1 MKDKTKFPFWNTDWM
16 NSGGLNS
23 QPDWFQNQKQY
34 MDAWNSFQQFMPGSS
49 SAIHPMYEAMS
60 SWWKSAAPSQSGQNQ
75 DFYDKMMQQGQAF
88 YFMGEQFSK
97 LLEGVSEAKKHSEGW
112 QKVLNDHFESMKSM
126 LEQSQAMQDTFPTL
140 PFLQTDFHKDYL
152 KVIEILS
159 SADKY
164 SSIPGVG
171 SNRESLEQIQ
181 EGVRLM
187 GEYQQV
193 SHEFNVLMN
202 KVGVEALEVM
212 RLMIIEMAERGEE
225 INSLRE
231 LYNLWVDCNE
241 KAYAEYVYT
250 DEYSELYGRL
260 SNALMAV
267 KQHYG
272 KVIDQMLSR
281 LNLPTKKGVNTMLK
295 RLQEMK
301 RSQMKSAERVRALES
316 EIIKLREMFAEQDK
330 SSAVGRKKQS
340 TVSKNT
346 PQVKKSRKTAKK
358 TSGKKTS
365 GKKANRKAASR
376 KTAGEKTIVIE
387 I

>member
-1 MKDKTKFPFWNTDWM
+1 MKDKMKFPFWNTDWV
-16 NSGGLNS
+16 NSVSMNS

-34 MDAWNSFQQFMPGSS
+34 MDAWNSFQQFMPNSS

-60 SWWKSAAPSQSGQNQ
+60 SWWKSAAPSLSGQNQ
-75 DFYDKMMQQGQAF
+75 DFYNKMMQQGQAF

-97 LLEGVSEAKKHSEGW
+97 LMEGMGEVKEHSEEW
-112 QKVLNDHFESMKSM
+112 QKVLNDHFESMKSI
-126 LEQSQAMQDTFPTL
+126 LEQSQTMQGAFPTL
-140 PFLQTDFHKDYL
+140 PFLQADFQKDYL

-159 SADKY
+159 AADKY

-171 SNRESLEQIQ
+171 TNRESLQQIQ

-187 GEYQQV
+187 GEYQQI
-193 SHEFNVLMN
+193 SHEFNILMN

-225 INSLRE
+225 INSLKE

-281 LNLPTKKGVNTMLK
+281 LNLPTKNGVNTMLK
-295 RLQEMK
+295 RQQELK
-301 RSQMKSAERVRALES
+301 RAQMKSAEKLRVLES
-316 EIIKLREMFAEQDK
+316 EVIKLREMLAEQDK
-330 SSAVGRKKQS
+330 SAAVGRKKQS
-340 TVSKNT
+340 RVSKNT
-346 PQVKKSRKTAKK
+346 SQDKKSRKTAKK
-358 TSGKKTS
+358 TSR
-365 GKKANRKAASR
+365 KKANRKATSK
-376 KTAGEKTIVIE
+376 KTADEKTIVIE

>member
-1 MKDKTKFPFWNTDWM
+1 MKDKMKFPFWNTDWV
-16 NSGGLNS
+16 NSVGMNS

-34 MDAWNSFQQFMPGSS
+34 MDAWNSFQQFMPNSS

-60 SWWKSAAPSQSGQNQ
+60 SWWKSAAPSLSGQNQ
-75 DFYDKMMQQGQAF
+75 DFYNKMMQQGQAF

-97 LLEGVSEAKKHSEGW
+97 ILEGMSEVKEHSEEW
-112 QKVLNDHFESMKSM
+112 QKVLNDHFESMKSI
-126 LEQSQAMQDTFPTL
+126 LEQSQTMQGAFPTL
-140 PFLQTDFHKDYL
+140 PFLQADFQKDYL

-159 SADKY
+159 AADKY

-171 SNRESLEQIQ
+171 TNRESLQQIQ

-187 GEYQQV
+187 GEYQQI
-193 SHEFNVLMN
+193 SHEFNILMN

-225 INSLRE
+225 INSLKE

-281 LNLPTKKGVNTMLK
+281 LNLPTKNGVNTMLK
-295 RLQEMK
+295 RQQELK
-301 RSQMKSAERVRALES
+301 RAQMKSAEKLRVLES
-316 EIIKLREMFAEQDK
+316 EVIKLREMLAEQDK
-330 SSAVGRKKQS
+330 SAAVGRKKQS
-340 TVSKNT
+340 RVSKNT
-346 PQVKKSRKTAKK
+346 SQDKKSRKTAKK
-358 TSGKKTS
+358 TSR
-365 GKKANRKAASR
+365 KKANRKATSK

>member
-1 MKDKTKFPFWNTDWM
+1 
-16 NSGGLNS
+16 
-23 QPDWFQNQKQY
+23 
-34 MDAWNSFQQFMPGSS
+34 
-49 SAIHPMYEAMS
+49 
-60 SWWKSAAPSQSGQNQ
+60 
-75 DFYDKMMQQGQAF
+75 
-88 YFMGEQFSK
+88 
-97 LLEGVSEAKKHSEGW
+97 
-112 QKVLNDHFESMKSM
+112 
-126 LEQSQAMQDTFPTL
+126 
-140 PFLQTDFHKDYL
+140 
-152 KVIEILS
+152 
-159 SADKY
+159 
-164 SSIPGVG
+164 
-171 SNRESLEQIQ
+171 
-181 EGVRLM
+181 M

-193 SHEFNVLMN
+193 SHEFNILMN

-225 INSLRE
+225 INSLKE

-295 RLQEMK
+295 RQQELK
-301 RSQMKSAERVRALES
+301 RAQMKSAEKLKALES
-316 EIIKLREMFAEQDK
+316 EVIKLREMLVEQDK
-330 SSAVGRKKQS
+330 SVAVGRKKLS
-340 TVSKNT
+340 TVSKKT
-346 PQVKKSRKTAKK
+346 SQDKKSRKTAKK
-358 TSGKKTS
+358 TSR
-365 GKKANRKAASR
+365 KKANRKATSK

>member
-1 MKDKTKFPFWNTDWM
+1 MKDKTNFPFWNIDWM
-16 NSGGLNS
+16 NS
-23 QPDWFQNQKQY
+23 QKDWFQNQKQY
-34 MDAWNSFQQFMPGSS
+34 MDAWNSFQQFMPDSS
-49 SAIHPMYEAMS
+49 SAINPMYEAMS
-60 SWWKSAAPSQSGQNQ
+60 SWWKSAAPSLSGQNQ
-75 DFYDKMMQQGQAF
+75 DFYDKIMQQGKAF

-97 LLEGVSEAKKHSEGW
+97 FLEGIEDAKKHSEGW

-126 LEQSQAMQDTFPTL
+126 LEQSQDMQDAFPTL
-140 PFLQTDFHKDYL
+140 PFFQTDFHKNYL

-159 SADKY
+159 VADKY

-202 KVGVEALEVM
+202 KVGIEALEVM
-212 RLMIIEMAERGEE
+212 RLMIIEMSERDEE
-225 INSLRE
+225 INSLRQ

-250 DEYSELYGRL
+250 DEYSEVYGRL

-281 LNLPTKKGVNTMLK
+281 LNLPTKKGVNTLLK
-295 RLQEMK
+295 RVQEMK
-301 RSQMKSAERVRALES
+301 RTQTKSDERVKALES
-316 EIIKLREMFAEQDK
+316 EISRLREMFEDQDK
-330 SSAVGRKKQS
+330 QAPRDRKRQS

-346 PQVKKSRKTAKK
+346 PQVKKGRKTAKK
-358 TSGKKTS
+358 TSNKKAS
-365 GKKANRKAASR
+365 GKKANRKVSSK
-376 KTAGEKTIVIE
+376 KTTGEKTIVIE

>member
-1 MKDKTKFPFWNTDWM
+1 MKDKMKFPFWNTDWV
-16 NSGGLNS
+16 NSVGMNS

-34 MDAWNSFQQFMPGSS
+34 MDAWNSFQQFMPDSS

-60 SWWKSAAPSQSGQNQ
+60 SWWKSAAPSLSGQNQ
-75 DFYDKMMQQGQAF
+75 DFYNKMMQQGQAF

-97 LLEGVSEAKKHSEGW
+97 ILEGMSEVKEHSEEW
-112 QKVLNDHFESMKSM
+112 QKVLNDHFESMKTI
-126 LEQSQAMQDTFPTL
+126 LEQSQTMQGAFPTL
-140 PFLQTDFHKDYL
+140 PFLQADFQKDYL

-159 SADKY
+159 AADKY

-171 SNRESLEQIQ
+171 SNRESLQQIQ

-193 SHEFNVLMN
+193 SHEFNILMN

-225 INSLRE
+225 INSLKE

-281 LNLPTKKGVNTMLK
+281 LNLPTKNGVNTMLK
-295 RLQEMK
+295 RQQELK
-301 RSQMKSAERVRALES
+301 RAQMKSAEKLRVLES
-316 EIIKLREMFAEQDK
+316 EVIKLREMLAEQDK
-330 SSAVGRKKQS
+330 SAAVGRKKQS
-340 TVSKNT
+340 RVSKNT
-346 PQVKKSRKTAKK
+346 SQDKKSRKTAKK
-358 TSGKKTS
+358 TSR
-365 GKKANRKAASR
+365 KKANRKATSK
-376 KTAGEKTIVIE
+376 KTAGEKIIVIE

>member
-1 MKDKTKFPFWNTDWM
+1 MNDKMKFPFWNTDWM
-16 NSGGLNS
+16 NSVGMNS

-34 MDAWNSFQQFMPGSS
+34 MDAWNSFQQFMPDSS

-60 SWWKSAAPSQSGQNQ
+60 SWWKSAAPSLSGQNQ
-75 DFYDKMMQQGQAF
+75 DFYNKMMQQGQAF

-97 LLEGVSEAKKHSEGW
+97 LLEGMGEIKEHSDEW
-112 QKVLNDHFESMKSM
+112 QKVLNEHFESMKSI
-126 LEQSQAMQDTFPTL
+126 LEQSQAMQSAFPTL
-140 PFLQTDFHKDYL
+140 PFLQADFHKDYL

-159 SADKY
+159 AADKY

-193 SHEFNVLMN
+193 SHEFNILMN

-212 RLMIIEMAERGEE
+212 RLMIIEMDERGEE
-225 INSLRE
+225 INSLKE

-281 LNLPTKKGVNTMLK
+281 LNLPTNKGVNTMLK
-295 RLQEMK
+295 RQQELK
-301 RSQMKSAERVRALES
+301 RAQMKSAEKLKALES
-316 EIIKLREMFAEQDK
+316 EVIKLREMLVEQDK
-330 SSAVGRKKQS
+330 PAAVGRKKQS
-340 TVSKNT
+340 TVIKKTS
-346 PQVKKSRKTAKK
+346 QDKKSRKTAKK
-358 TSGKKTS
+358 TSR
-365 GKKANRKAASR
+365 KKANRKATSK

>member
-1 MKDKTKFPFWNTDWM
+1 MKDKMKFPFWNPDWM
-16 NSGGLNS
+16 NSVGMNS

-34 MDAWNSFQQFMPGSS
+34 MDAWNSFQQFMPSSS

-60 SWWKSAAPSQSGQNQ
+60 SWWKSAAPSLSGQNQ
-75 DFYDKMMQQGQAF
+75 DFYNKMMQQGQSF

-97 LLEGVSEAKKHSEGW
+97 LLEGMGEVKEHSEEW
-112 QKVLNDHFESMKSM
+112 QKILNDHFESMKSM
-126 LEQSQAMQDTFPTL
+126 LEQSQAMQSAFPTL
-140 PFLQTDFHKDYL
+140 PFLQADFHKDYL

-159 SADKY
+159 AADKY

-193 SHEFNVLMN
+193 SHEFNILMN

-225 INSLRE
+225 INSLKE

-281 LNLPTKKGVNTMLK
+281 LNLPTNKGVNTMLK
-295 RLQEMK
+295 RQQELK
-301 RSQMKSAERVRALES
+301 RAQMKSAEKLKALES
-316 EIIKLREMFAEQDK
+316 EVIKLREMLVEQDK
-330 SSAVGRKKQS
+330 SAAVGRKKLS
-340 TVSKNT
+340 TVSKKT
-346 PQVKKSRKTAKK
+346 SQDKKSRKTAKK
-358 TSGKKTS
+358 TSR
-365 GKKANRKAASR
+365 KKANRKATSK

>member
-1 MKDKTKFPFWNTDWM
+1 MKDKMKFPFWNTDWV
-16 NSGGLNS
+16 NSVSMNS

-34 MDAWNSFQQFMPGSS
+34 MDAWNSFQQFMPNSS

-60 SWWKSAAPSQSGQNQ
+60 SWWKSAAPSLSGQNQ
-75 DFYDKMMQQGQAF
+75 DFYNKMMQQGQAF

-97 LLEGVSEAKKHSEGW
+97 ILEGMSEVKEHSEEW
-112 QKVLNDHFESMKSM
+112 QKVLNDHFESMKTI
-126 LEQSQAMQDTFPTL
+126 LEQSQTMQGAFPTL
-140 PFLQTDFHKDYL
+140 PFLQADFQKDYL

-159 SADKY
+159 AADKY

-171 SNRESLEQIQ
+171 SNRESLQQIQ

-193 SHEFNVLMN
+193 SHEFNILMN

-225 INSLRE
+225 INSLKE

-281 LNLPTKKGVNTMLK
+281 LNLPTKNGVNTMLK
-295 RLQEMK
+295 RQQELK
-301 RSQMKSAERVRALES
+301 RAQMKSAEKLRVLES
-316 EIIKLREMFAEQDK
+316 EVIKLREMLAEQDK
-330 SSAVGRKKQS
+330 SAAVGRKKQS
-340 TVSKNT
+340 RVSKNT
-346 PQVKKSRKTAKK
+346 SQDKKSRKTAKK
-358 TSGKKTS
+358 TSR
-365 GKKANRKAASR
+365 KKANRKATSK
-376 KTAGEKTIVIE
+376 KTAGEKIIVIE